1 MVTYRNIKWFCNFL
15 YAGGRGGGG
24 ATRMLAEEERSGSR
38 SDVRMNQLMRGEAP
52 GQPPDVGHSEEV
64 RKGKAKSIAS

>member
-1 MVTYRNIKWFCNFL
+1 
-15 YAGGRGGGG
+15 
-24 ATRMLAEEERSGSR
+24 MLTEEKRSGSS

>member
-1 MVTYRNIKWFCNFL
+1 
-15 YAGGRGGGG
+15 
-24 ATRMLAEEERSGSR
+24 MLADEKRSGS
-38 SDVRMNQLMRGEAP
+38 SCDVRMNQLMRGEAP

>member
-1 MVTYRNIKWFCNFL
+1 MVTYCNIKWSCNFL
-15 YAGGRGGGG
+15 YAGGG
-24 ATRMLAEEERSGSR
+24 ATRMLTEEERSGSR